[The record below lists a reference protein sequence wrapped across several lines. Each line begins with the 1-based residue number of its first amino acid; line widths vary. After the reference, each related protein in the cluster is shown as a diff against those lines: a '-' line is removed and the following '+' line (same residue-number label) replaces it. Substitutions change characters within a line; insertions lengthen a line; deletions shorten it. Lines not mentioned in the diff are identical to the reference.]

1 MTFDPTKNRVPYILL
16 WPDEKDI
23 LFAWP
28 HGYQR
33 YVGDKQWEDLDDL
46 WDVDTNNRATTVRG
60 KPAPLKGGMD
70 VPARRHNSTAVH
82 HPNTLDGRRVAAPV
96 TLSKAPWERI
106 DMKEEDIKK
115 LEELAKRLYEQ
126 KQEDKEIDDDGFIT
140 IYESSRGSTVKED
153 APKD

>member
-1 MTFDPTKNRVPYILL
+1 M
-16 WPDEKDI
+16 
-23 LFAWP
+23 
-28 HGYQR
+28 YQR
-33 YVGDKQWEDLDDL
+33 I
-46 WDVDTNNRATTVRG
+46 
-60 KPAPLKGGMD
+60 
-70 VPARRHNSTAVH
+70 RHNSIDTYN
-82 HPNTLDGRRVAAPV
+82 PSTLDKRRVAAPV
-96 TLSKAPWERI
+96 TLSKAPWERM

>member
-60 KPAPLKGGMD
+60 KPAPLKGEMD
-70 VPARRHNSTAVH
+70 VPAKT
-82 HPNTLDGRRVAAPV
+82 P
-96 TLSKAPWERI
+96 
-106 DMKEEDIKK
+106 
-115 LEELAKRLYEQ
+115 
-126 KQEDKEIDDDGFIT
+126 
-140 IYESSRGSTVKED
+140 
-153 APKD
+153 

>member
-1 MTFDPTKNRVPYILL
+1 M
-16 WPDEKDI
+16 
-23 LFAWP
+23 
-28 HGYQR
+28 YQR
-33 YVGDKQWEDLDDL
+33 
-46 WDVDTNNRATTVRG
+46 
-60 KPAPLKGGMD
+60 
-70 VPARRHNSTAVH
+70 RRHNSTAVH

-96 TLSKAPWERI
+96 TLPKAPWERM

-126 KQEDKEIDDDGFIT
+126 KQEDREIDDDGFIT